1 MVLILYVKSFEISD
15 KKITFSAEEIIPEI
29 ILNSFDKIVK
39 NLNNSDV
46 KKLVKSIKNF
56 GEISEGI
63 ILYFYDNINIVY
75 TVKIDTILITNILP
89 YYNLHPTR
97 ISYDFTA
104 LFTGNSLEIYR

>member
-1 MVLILYVKSFEISD
+1 MVLVLYVKSFEISG
-15 KKITFSAEEIIPEI
+15 KTITFSAEEIIPEI
-29 ILNSFDKIVK
+29 ILNSLDKIVK
-39 NLNNSDV
+39 NLDNNDV

-63 ILYFYDNINIVY
+63 ILHFYDNINIVY
-75 TVKIDTILITNILP
+75 TVKIDKIFITNILP
-89 YYNLHPTR
+89 YYNLFPTR